1 MGAIGEAADI
11 VGRQVNE
18 WWGDWKYGDYL
29 LEPKAAEAQAE
40 ARPTSKGCEAE
51 TKGKELTRAEKAAV
65 YEALSKMA
73 PVMTCNESNGLKS
86 VGRINDLYEKD
97 AAGKCVKTETMGIY
111 FPATETLL
119 LTDQAGD
126 LQGIAT
132 TQEEEFKLTVIHEIA
147 HGTFDWRDP
156 RTCKT
161 YESYFDNPLIKGYM
175 DAVGWI
181 DGSTLVEKPGNTRP
195 TTYSGTS
202 PIEDISEAFS
212 LYLYFPEVLK
222 AKSPARYEFLDSL
235 YKGTNMEGL
244 GTGSVKATASAGKG
258 P

>member
-1 MGAIGEAADI
+1 MAQDPAACASSDGSGGVLAAVMGAIGEAADI

-126 LQGIAT
+126 LQGIKDIDQSAGGDL
-132 TQEEEFKLTVIHEIA
+132 QGA
-147 HGTFDWRDP
+147 DQFDVTGEADGVGADGADDHFVDIGRIGG
-156 RTCKT
+156 RL
-161 YESYFDNPLIKGYM
+161 EALNNPLNV
-175 DAVGWI
+175 DDLA
-181 DGSTLVEKPGNTRP
+181 LKP
-195 TTYSGTS
+195 
-202 PIEDISEAFS
+202 E
-212 LYLYFPEVLK
+212 
-222 AKSPARYEFLDSL
+222 
-235 YKGTNMEGL
+235 EGL
-244 GTGSVKATASAGKG
+244 GFQDAAL
-258 P
+258 